1 MEESLIHEGMTLET
15 LGDAAKTVEPGK
27 EPLHHPA
34 ITGKFPVGMGT
45 VFEFPVIRRSPQ
57 GNAVTDAAAPQ
68 RESKGLPVVATVSG
82 QTAGTG
88 ARSTSSS
95 GNLDL
100 SQGRRCSRN
109 IGHVAFGQMTG

>member
-1 MEESLIHEGMTLET
+1 MRRKPLSQAKNRSTTQRLPESSRWVWGRYLSF
-15 LGDAAKTVEPGK
+15 
-27 EPLHHPA
+27 PLY
-34 ITGKFPVGMGT
+34 
-45 VFEFPVIRRSPQ
+45 EFPVIRRSPQ

-68 RESKGLPVVATVSG
+68 RESKGLAVVATVSG